1 MLIMVVILLLG
12 LIIVCFA
19 LYSVQQ
25 QVQYV
30 SPMIQAVEN
39 AKDILYYCETKPR
52 LRYRYLSPAV
62 DHILGPHSLEE
73 HINNPYYI
81 YEIVHPDDYHIYE
94 KKEAGEIDFN
104 KPIVVRLRDYQ
115 NRYIWF
121 EEYAT
126 PIYENGEVVAVF
138 GIYRNIDDKVKLQR
152 QLQYKISHDSLT
164 DLYNRDYFE
173 CQMKKYDKEEDVSIA
188 IVICDLDEL
197 KFINDHY
204 GHMMGDQLI
213 KETAALL
220 KECTSENVIA
230 ARIGGDEFA
239 IMLIDADPLHIEVFL
254 AKLQEKIALFNS
266 SSDLLR
272 IKMSKGYANHESSI
286 GKMGQLFVEADD
298 KMYEEKNKKKINRYT
313 YNPTN

>member
-1 MLIMVVILLLG
+1 MVRVERNLLVLVIVVILLLG
-12 LIIVCFA
+12 LIVVCFA
-19 LYSVQQ
+19 LHSVRVKLQQ
-25 QVQYV
+25 QVNYV
-30 SPMIQAVEN
+30 TPMIQAVEN

-62 DHILGPHSLEE
+62 DHLLGPHTLEE
-73 HINNPYYI
+73 HINNPYLI
-81 YEIVHPDDYHIYE
+81 YEIVHPDDYHIFE

-126 PIYENGEVVAVF
+126 PIFENGEVVAVL
-138 GIYRNIDDKVKLQR
+138 GIYRNIDDKVELQR

-164 DLYNRDYFE
+164 DLYNREYFE
-173 CQMKKYDKEEDVSIA
+173 CQMKKYDKEVNVPIA

-220 KECTSENVIA
+220 KECSSEKVIT

-239 IMLIDADPLHIEVFL
+239 IMLIDTDPSQIATFL
-254 AKLQEKIALFNS
+254 TKLQEKIALFNS
-266 SSDLLR
+266 GSDLLR
-272 IKMSKGYANHESSI
+272 IKMSQGLCSS
-286 GKMGQLFVEADD
+286 
-298 KMYEEKNKKKINRYT
+298 
-313 YNPTN
+313 